1 MPLDPPVT
9 YLPLE
14 HAFLKAATCSWQ
26 QRNRMSSQRS
36 IGARQK
42 LALPCQRVAHYGL
55 QVVEMRL
62 PFEQRTDTVGSRHDL
77 CGVASTS
84 ARERDLEVDARDPL
98 YRLDHL
104 EHGKTPAVTAI
115 ERGGDAAAAQIR
127 QRIGMRAHEIGH
139 MNIVSNA
146 GAVRCRVVGAEDIHF
161 WPQAERG
168 FDRDLDEVGSPFA

>member
-1 MPLDPPVT
+1 PRKSCPVRAAGNAVGPAGDV
-9 YLPLE
+9 LPLE
-14 HAFLKAATCSWQ
+14 HAFLKNRALLVATAEST
-26 QRNRMSSQRS
+26 SSQRS

-42 LALPCQRVAHYGL
+42 
-55 QVVEMRL
+55 
-62 PFEQRTDTVGSRHDL
+62 
-77 CGVASTS
+77 
-84 ARERDLEVDARDPL
+84 L

-115 ERGGDAAAAQIR
+115 ERGRDAAAAQIR
-127 QRIGMRAHEIGH
+127 QRIGILAHEIGH

-168 FDRDLDEVGSPFA
+168 FDRDLDEVGSSFARLADATERIGAGDIEITQD